1 MNLFKKVSLFATIAA
16 ILLTQGCATATMVA
30 KNTISK
36 APPREAY
43 VMLRK
48 EVSYEICYNYHDMFD
63 EAMKGEESRKVIEM
77 LEMKKENI
85 EEVQCWQWE
94 DSKTIASGVHIE
106 KFQSPKD
113 GSSRSL
119 LLTAGHFCEEP
130 DYEVKND
137 IIHPEFKWK
146 MPKLE
151 PFIESEQLKWKF
163 IANTYIGLE
172 VAVTE
177 LIATDMDNDICLLE
191 SERIGF
197 EPVKLAPRGL
207 MYGDK
212 IANISTPYGLFFPP
226 NILID
231 EGYYIG
237 PTETGSIMMSD
248 MSIGPGSSGS
258 MILVNRLGSWELVG
272 MIHSV
277 IFIKRGPVGNRHM
290 NIGEPMIT
298 LGASLGQLKAFIEDN
313 FRSRYLKKD

>member
-1 MNLFKKVSLFATIAA
+1 MNLFKKASLFATIAA
-16 ILLTQGCATATMVA
+16 VLLTQGCATANMVA
-30 KNTISK
+30 KKTISK

-48 EVSYEICYNYHDMFD
+48 EVTYEICYNYHDMFD
-63 EAMKGEESRKVIEM
+63 EAMKDEEGRTVIQM
-77 LEMKKENI
+77 RDMKKEEI
-85 EEVQCWQWE
+85 EKIQCKQFE
-94 DSKTIASGVHIE
+94 SVATIASGVHIE

-113 GSSRSL
+113 GSPKSL

-130 DYEVKND
+130 SDEIAD
-137 IIHPEFKWK
+137 DLIPPEFKWM
-146 MPKLE
+146 MPALE
-151 PFIESEQLKWKF
+151 PFIDSAQIKWKF
-163 IANTYIGLE
+163 IANTYIGME
-172 VAVTE
+172 IAVTE
-177 LIATDMDNDICLLE
+177 LVATSMDNDICLLE

-197 EPVKLAPRGL
+197 EPIKLAPRGL

-258 MILVNRLGSWELVG
+258 MVLVSRLGGWELVG
-272 MIHSV
+272 MVHSV

-313 FRSRYLKKD
+313 FRSRYLGKN